1 MTEIVLWVVIIF
13 YSFLF
18 FVYITA
24 LALTEISIN
33 DAIEKEE
40 NADDTE

>member
-1 MTEIVLWVVIIF
+1 MTEIVLWVVIVF
-13 YSFLF
+13 YFFLF